1 MPANPPHIPHFS
13 RSRRQAIAW
22 RNHPATDVVLNPILL
37 ATDTCRKL
45 QMHGRASSKPT
56 TNERKQTT
64 MIEYLKTWLEL
75 KTDRRAVTALEYGV
89 IAGVLAVVVVTAF
102 TTLGTG
108 LNTAFTNVSKQ
119 L

>member
-1 MPANPPHIPHFS
+1 
-13 RSRRQAIAW
+13 
-22 RNHPATDVVLNPILL
+22 
-37 ATDTCRKL
+37 
-45 QMHGRASSKPT
+45 
-56 TNERKQTT
+56 

-102 TTLGTG
+102 TTLGGG
-108 LNTAFTNVSKQ
+108 LNAAFTNIATQ

>member
-1 MPANPPHIPHFS
+1 M
-13 RSRRQAIAW
+13 RQQKAKA
-22 RNHPATDVVLNPILL
+22 
-37 ATDTCRKL
+37 
-45 QMHGRASSKPT
+45 
-56 TNERKQTT
+56 

-108 LNTAFTNVSKQ
+108 LNTAFTNVSNQ